1 MATNT
6 NTRRQAETT
15 SPKRPTYNV
24 FAVTERGEDRKDW
37 VEIGAAWAHS
47 DGKGFTIT
55 LKALALPG
63 AQIVLREPKPSES
76 KE

>member
-1 MATNT
+1 MATKAS
-6 NTRRQAETT
+6 TREQTQTT

-37 VEIGAAWAHS
+37 FEIGAAWAHS
-47 DGKGFTIT
+47 DGKGLNIT
-55 LKALALPG
+55 LKALPLAG
-63 AQIVLREPKPSES
+63 AQIVMRVPKPSES